1 MANYTIKAIPYTSAA
16 LMIVL
21 VSALAGGCSPEAE
34 TVTETQSPPNY
45 NSLIRR
51 VGYLIQTGR
60 PADYGN
66 LDSHRRYLI
75 RDLGDTRDPAALSC
89 LRSVLFSEYYTNTER
104 GAAAGAIVKIGP
116 DDAFDLMKKAIDEEV
131 LCQSSGISVMGSLMV
146 LHQDKNAYEYIRKM
160 LRHSDAHVRY
170 AAATTFH
177 SDTRALPEEVVA
189 VLKNLASVE
198 STGSDSIEEGGVA
211 VSAGVLL
218 VAHGYEEYWPMVQKA
233 ARMGSEEIRDEI
245 ITDIPLNR
253 KGMDILLVLLGDP
266 AIGVRWSVYE
276 RFEKELT
283 PFLDDP
289 NPIRS
294 PPLITPDN
302 IEQQRALYRK
312 AWKARRDK
320 IRATPR

>member
-1 MANYTIKAIPYTSAA
+1 MIKATPYTSAA

-21 VSALAGGCSPEAE
+21 VSALAGGCSQVVGTVAE
-34 TVTETQSPPNY
+34 TKDRRNY
-45 NSLIRR
+45 CPLIRH
-51 VGYLIQTGR
+51 TGPLLQAGR
-60 PADYGN
+60 EDDYGDM
-66 LDSHRRYLI
+66 DSRGQLFI
-75 RDLGDTRDPAALSC
+75 RALGETRDPAALSC
-89 LRSVLFSEYYTNTER
+89 LRSVLFSGRYTDTER
-104 GAAAGAIVKIGP
+104 NEAVHAIAKIGS
-116 DDAFDLMKKAIDEEV
+116 DEAYNLVVKAIDEEIIS
-131 LCQSSGISVMGSLMV
+131 QGAGISAIGTLMMV
-146 LHQDKNAYEYIRKM
+146 HQDKNACEYILQM
-160 LRHSDAHVRY
+160 LRHSDVHVRY
-170 AAATTFH
+170 VAVTTFRY
-177 SDTRALPEEVVA
+177 DTIALPGKTVP
-189 VLKNLASVE
+189 VLKKLASAE
-198 STGSDSIEEGGVA
+198 SLGSGAMDEARVA
-211 VSAGVLL
+211 ALAGVLL

-233 ARMGSEEIRDEI
+233 ARTGSEEIRDEI
-245 ITDIPLNR
+245 VFDVPLNR
-253 KGMDILLVLLGDP
+253 KGMDILLVLLGGP